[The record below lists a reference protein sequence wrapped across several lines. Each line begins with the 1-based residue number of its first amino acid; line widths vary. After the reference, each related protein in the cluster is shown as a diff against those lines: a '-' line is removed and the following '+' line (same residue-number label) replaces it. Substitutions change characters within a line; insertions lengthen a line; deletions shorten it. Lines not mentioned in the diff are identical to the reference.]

1 MQLKIIAVGKLRE
14 AFYRA
19 GVDEYSGRIQHFL
32 PLTQIDVPAG
42 TGEDSNGKGRG
53 ALRREA
59 EAIARHLPAEGR
71 IVVCD
76 AGGKSMTTEEFSQ
89 WLQRQMNDSVPHV
102 AFVVGGAWGLSDDLR
117 KRADFMLS
125 LSAMTLPHE
134 LARLVLVEQIYR
146 ALTLW
151 RGLPYHK

>member
-1 MQLKIIAVGKLRE
+1 MQLKLIAVGKLRE

-19 GVDEYSGRIQHFL
+19 GVDEYIGRIQHFL
-32 PLTQIDVPAG
+32 PFSQLEVQPG
-42 TGEDSNGKGRG
+42 TGEDSNGKGQG

-59 EAIARHLPAEGR
+59 ETISKHLSGDAC
-71 IVVCD
+71 VVLCD
-76 AGGKSMTTEEFSQ
+76 VGGKALTTEQFSD
-89 WLQRQMNDSVPHV
+89 WLQQQMNASVSQIV
-102 AFVVGGAWGLSDDLR
+102 FVVGGAWGTADELRQRADLR
-117 KRADFMLS
+117 LS